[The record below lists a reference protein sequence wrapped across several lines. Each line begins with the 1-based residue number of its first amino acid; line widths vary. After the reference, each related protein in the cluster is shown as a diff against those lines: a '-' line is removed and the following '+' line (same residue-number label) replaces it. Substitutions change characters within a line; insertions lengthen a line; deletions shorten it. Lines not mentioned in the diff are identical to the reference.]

1 MSESE
6 KIFLLALL
14 QIEGIGPVT
23 AKNLIAYC
31 GSAEA
36 IFNKSDKVL
45 QQIPGIGQKLAST
58 VRKATYIKKAE
69 KEIAFCNQNQ
79 IQILT
84 YLDEEF
90 PRLLKTDAS
99 LPALIFK
106 RGNLELNQFPTVSIV
121 GTRTASAYGK
131 EQAAFFSQYLAAKQ
145 INIVSGLA
153 YGIDIEAHKAA
164 LHASGITTAVM
175 ATGLNSVYPA
185 AHKEIANKILA
196 KGAWISEQFS
206 SANLSREH
214 FLQRNRIIA
223 GLSMAT
229 IIIESSKKGGALVTA
244 QYAFDLNREVFAVP
258 GSLNLK
264 TSEGCNDLIK
274 NNIAKLI
281 SHPEELLTE
290 LDIEY
295 LNTPKTVPITFT
307 LPDISDL
314 TDEEQTILKTI
325 AQQTLTFDE
334 LGSHT
339 HFSAGE
345 LNAALLTLEL
355 RGLINQLPG
364 RKFSIKHLK

>member
-14 QIEGIGPVT
+14 QIEGIGPVN

-45 QQIPGIGQKLAST
+45 QQIPGIGPKLAAT
-58 VRKATYIKKAE
+58 VRKAAYIKKAE

-84 YLDEEF
+84 YLDEAF
-90 PRLLKTDAS
+90 PKLLKTDTS
-99 LPALIFK
+99 FPALIFK
-106 RGNLELNQFPTVSIV
+106 RGNLELNQFPAVSIV
-121 GTRTASAYGK
+121 GTRSATVYGK
-131 EQAAFFSQYLAAKQ
+131 EQAAFFSQYLAAKG

-164 LHASGITTAVM
+164 LHASGITTAIM

-185 AHKEIANKILA
+185 THKEIANKILA

-206 SANLSREH
+206 HANLSREH
-214 FLQRNRIIA
+214 FLRRNRIIA

-229 IIIESSKKGGALVTA
+229 IVIESSKKGGALVTA
-244 QYAFDLNREVFAVP
+244 QYAFNLNREVFAVP

-264 TSEGCNDLIK
+264 TSEGCNNLIK
-274 NNIAKLI
+274 NNTAKLI
-281 SHPEELLTE
+281 SHPEEILTE
-290 LDIEY
+290 LGIEY
-295 LNTPKTVPITFT
+295 LTPKTIPTTFT
-307 LPDISDL
+307 LPDIPDL
-314 TDEEQTILKTI
+314 TDEEQAILKTI
-325 AQQTLTFDE
+325 AKKTLTFDE
-334 LGSHT
+334 LGYTT
-339 HFSAGE
+339 HFSTGE